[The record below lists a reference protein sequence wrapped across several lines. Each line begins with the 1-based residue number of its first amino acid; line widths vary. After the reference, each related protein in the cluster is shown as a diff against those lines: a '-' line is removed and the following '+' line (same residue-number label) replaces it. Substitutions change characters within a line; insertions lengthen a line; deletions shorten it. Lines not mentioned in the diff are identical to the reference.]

1 MTDVLILYESRSREI
16 ENSVLLASELE
27 LRGYKV
33 KIKNIYDPYK
43 YFVKPKVLVVPHIYN
58 EEQLMM
64 FGRNFWKSNK
74 NIISL
79 QYEQVLGVE
88 VTEDN
93 VHNPKGQA
101 QKAHHIAWGEE
112 QANRYVKFHINPE
125 NVHKTGSMAM
135 DLMRDEFSDYFM
147 SRSGVAR
154 NCGLKED
161 AEWVL
166 FVSSF
171 SYANLT
177 EEDLKRLEKLS
188 STARVFSKL
197 SDESFGKILDWLK
210 AAAKKYPEKEFIYRP
225 HPAEKVSEKVKKLA
239 EIPNIHV
246 IGDYSMRQWAKVS
259 DKIYN
264 WFSTSIADIYFAQKS
279 CYIIRPVE
287 IPRSLEVAILDGAKT
302 LNNYEAFEKSIENN
316 EFDFPVPNETMEY
329 YYGGLNGRMA
339 YQQIADVCVGLIKGD
354 LKGYDYNW
362 GSKSRFNI
370 GNIDS
375 ISKAIAHYATL
386 PFYSV
391 CVLFNLKNAFWPFKG
406 KQHYVRLYDADIYNI
421 ENDIRSYKERLFSII
436 KKNFQPEA

>member
-1 MTDVLILYESRSREI
+1 MTDVLILYESRRREI

-33 KIKNIYDPYK
+33 KIRNIYDPYK
-43 YFVKPKVLVVPHIYN
+43 YFIKPKVLVVPHIYN

-64 FGRNFWKSNK
+64 FGRNFWKSNR

-112 QANRYVKFHINPE
+112 QASRYVKYHIAPE

-135 DLMRDEFSDYFM
+135 DLMREEFSDYFM
-147 SRSGVAR
+147 SKSAVAQK
-154 NCGLKED
+154 CHLKES

-177 EEDLKRLEKLS
+177 EEDLQRLENLS

-197 SDESFGKILDWLK
+197 SDETYEKILVWLK
-210 AAAKKYPEKEFIYRP
+210 EVSKKYPEKEIIYRP
-225 HPAEKVSEKVKKLA
+225 HPAEKVNDKVKKIA
-239 EIPNIHV
+239 EEIPNFHV
-246 IGDYSMRQWAKVS
+246 ISDFSMRQWAKVS

-264 WFSTSIADIYFAQKS
+264 WFSTSIADIYFARKS
-279 CYIIRPVE
+279 CYIIRPIE
-287 IPRSLEVAILDGAKT
+287 IPRNLEVAILDGAKT
-302 LNNYEAFEKSIENN
+302 ITSYEEFEKSIGDSK
-316 EFDFPVPNETMEY
+316 FDFPVPQETMEY
-329 YYGGLNGRMA
+329 YYGALDGRMA
-339 YQQIADVCVGLIKGD
+339 YQQIADVCEGMICGNV
-354 LKGYDYNW
+354 KGYKYDW
-362 GSKSRFNI
+362 GTSSRFNL
-370 GNIDS
+370 GNVNSLSGALKYYIN
-375 ISKAIAHYATL
+375 L
-386 PFYSV
+386 PFYSLCKLSKIKNV
-391 CVLFNLKNAFWPFKG
+391 GRLFKD
-406 KQHYVRLYDADIYNI
+406 KQHYVKLYDLDIYNI
-421 ENDIRSYKERLFSII
+421 EKDIRSYKESLTPII
-436 KKNFQPEA
+436 KKNFQRQ